1 MKNTSSSH
9 NSIMHFH
16 HKMERMKCIR
26 FLRLHKEIQ
35 GQEELVLLSVKI
47 KIREGIE
54 EGTDNKINNLAVER
68 TEEKEWGQIKSE
80 DLTEIIDRVD
90 KLSPVELV
98 EVVHLKLFQL
108 SRLNRILETKENKT
122 LIRTLIL

>member
-1 MKNTSSSH
+1 
-9 NSIMHFH
+9 
-16 HKMERMKCIR
+16 MEQMKCTR

-47 KIREGIE
+47 KIRDGIE

-68 TEEKEWGQIKSE
+68 MEEKEWGQMVSE

-90 KLSPVELV
+90 KQSPVELV

-108 SRLNRILETKENKT
+108 NRLNRISETKENKT